1 MTDWI
6 KSTWVLNEEGEEE
19 KLTLSELF
27 KQFVGKITDGA
38 DVKFVAA
45 ELPNFL
51 QKFIQSAQF
60 SEEDWKKTVG
70 DCVMELENYVTD
82 AKYLL
87 HLIITSFIIPV
98 TQTNSLV
105 KLSDVEWI
113 DEETSFD
120 VWPQYAIIAS
130 VLDDAIKK
138 KGNGAVS
145 EIISSLQSPLEKLK
159 EHEEDMMVD
168 DLLEWMQEN
177 LSAENIELITKSLEI
192 EKKEDD

>member
-1 MTDWI
+1 MADSIFNLFKNKGAVVKPEEDDEEQKGDDEKAEAPEEQLSFDNMTDWI

-145 EIISSLQSPLEKLK
+145 EIISSL
-159 EHEEDMMVD
+159 
-168 DLLEWMQEN
+168 
-177 LSAENIELITKSLEI
+177 
-192 EKKEDD
+192 